1 MKPFAHAMTTH
12 SGGRFSRL
20 RPGFCLPL
28 TPPGGVRVSGTK
40 YGGAV
45 KLTFFFFLGFFFA
58 EGEHCV
64 EAVAKIRL
72 VDCYL
77 K

>member
-12 SGGRFSRL
+12 SGGGFSRL

-40 YGGAV
+40 YGGAIE
-45 KLTFFFFLGFFFA
+45 LPFFFLLFLA

-72 VDCYL
+72 VDRYL

>member
-12 SGGRFSRL
+12 SGGGFSRL

-40 YGGAV
+40 YGGAIE
-45 KLTFFFFLGFFFA
+45 LPFFFFFFFLQR
-58 EGEHCV
+58 ESTV
-64 EAVAKIRL
+64 LRL
-72 VDCYL
+72 LRKFD
-77 K
+77 